1 MVFKTFD
8 KDGKRIL
15 GYLVLTLMGNFFT
28 QLKQEKGV
36 KIHANLLNRDLFYFK
51 LCI

>member
-1 MVFKTFD
+1 MSSYLMVFKTFD

-15 GYLVLTLMGNFFT
+15 GYLVLNLMAIFFT

-36 KIHANLLNRDLFYFK
+36 KIHVNLLKRSILF
-51 LCI
+51 